1 LGFQTNS
8 TAQLRT
14 EFSPKTMSSKT
25 CSFPQIATAKYN
37 LQHSSLGIE
46 VLSTL
51 FARKRNLRQKYK
63 NQVKSY

>member
-1 LGFQTNS
+1 
-8 TAQLRT
+8 
-14 EFSPKTMSSKT
+14 MSSKT